1 MNQYFEC
8 IDEVNN
14 KFWYIEQKDNLYTVL
29 YGAVGTEGQKH
40 TKTFASQAEAE
51 KEAVKIIKSKIKKGY
66 QEKNIPVTLLPA
78 IARLSQIIKMP
89 DAPKPKNHP
98 KPTTPKD
105 VIDDGKEKPWFYLD
119 EWVDEG
125 EPNPF
130 DFDELRKPSVKK
142 NISKSTN
149 TSVSPSSAK
158 SVIESPPI
166 HVSQSPKSS
175 KEYLDLRE
183 LSRNYIKQGVNFDV
197 VATFKELKTL
207 SPSIEVFNTLVKNT
221 VGIIF
226 SKFIEKIA
234 PIHFD
239 CITYFSTILDP
250 NIQIAERESKG
261 VLKYIFNRYKTC
273 PVSIHHLAEQ
283 YLTDYPVQMV
293 DKIVS
298 ALRYIVDTIRAGGED
313 NIPAYKLP
321 NHVYGFY
328 ITFDEGYLRILALIR
343 GENPKSYRSFAI
355 NDLEYNALQYS
366 DQINNQYFIPL
377 FTERLQK
384 MLDNGFFEGITDH
397 YFRIAFCN
405 KDNIFIETP
414 IEQTYRQT
422 KILELE
428 RDLKYLE
435 QSDEYDVDLLTDTIE
450 EYFAYNGIIDNYDTD
465 RILALIKK
473 YLYSGEKEAES
484 KGSSLLRKYDDFDYN
499 KWRLVDLQFEWE
511 NFEFKYADVHIKYL
525 VDKGYEPAILQK
537 QAWDKL
543 GIIDSKLGKKD
554 NSDNQSET
562 ERFYDTFTETD
573 VFCETE
579 TIIARA
585 MPTGGEI
592 YLRFKQESEQAYSD
606 ALDYLNNLMAKG
618 YSKIFEGHWLHI
630 YFVAKPEYYSEFAK
644 YVEEYEDFEEL
655 ELGAGGIAC
664 CSHVFFRK
672 AAMYESLH
680 DKIREFVDLTM
691 YEFDYSFDL
700 QDEYSSVAGAFAAI
714 ALAMTD
720 VKHMD
725 LAIKFA
731 LETDGD
737 HEYLAGNFGIVLEK
751 YWGITP
757 ETAVAIA
764 LLQLTQG
771 QHMSELSSQFYKI
784 PQNLASLTDYYSMNE
799 PKNPY
804 CKLTYLV
811 KYLFGEPGDSLK
823 KLKKLFNNATDP
835 QEKLIYADFHNL
847 VLEALKEEGEGS
859 GQPII
864 YNISPKPESDAESLI
879 INEQDFIE
887 NPPCIITPL
896 QAKKR
901 GFDVRE
907 LETYDSPW
915 RAVIFSPLTITN
927 PYIFDAIIQFHKVQ
941 NNIGVRSVIIWGTE
955 QAYCFGKKVVID
967 FSGTPYQVGM
977 GIYGKNQA
985 QLIYG
990 VMDFAKIAVAMNKQA
1005 PDKEKLLALRKQ
1017 YYYFDSPKGSPN
1029 IDYSKLGIMYLD
1041 EALGAG
1047 IYKDDN
1053 YRAIKQLEKITPDM
1067 GEAYDAS
1074 LLFRAYMQQKKLDY
1088 ALERMER
1095 KLDTTELK
1103 QVYQT
1108 AQKRLPQYQ
1117 EYWQEKLAKL

>member
-40 TKTFASQAEAE
+40 TKTFASQEEAE
-51 KEAVKIIKSKIKKGY
+51 KEACKIIKSKIKKGY
-66 QEKNIPVTLLPA
+66 QEKTIPATLLPA

-89 DAPKPKNHP
+89 DAPKPKYHP
-98 KPTTPKD
+98 KPTPPKD
-105 VIDDGKEKPWFYLD
+105 VIDDGKEKPWFDLD
-119 EWVDEG
+119 EWADEG
-125 EPNPF
+125 QPNPF
-130 DFDELRKPSVKK
+130 DFDELRKVPPKKVAPVKQPPK
-142 NISKSTN
+142 QSNAPIKKET
-149 TSVSPSSAK
+149 
-158 SVIESPPI
+158 VIKTPQEQEFDKLK
-166 HVSQSPKSS
+166 V
-175 KEYLDLRE
+175 LLRK
-183 LSRNYIKQGVNFDV
+183 YIKQGEQFDIE
-197 VATFKELKTL
+197 AKFEQLKAL
-207 SPSIEVFNTLVKNT
+207 SPNNKEFQIFIKDMLQM
-221 VGIIF
+221 IF
-226 SKFIEKIA
+226 SKFMKKIS

-239 CITYFSTILDP
+239 CIPYLLRVRDPEILFQE
-250 NIQIAERESKG
+250 IFAQG
-261 VLKYIFNRYKTC
+261 VMKYIYDRYQTHAE
-273 PVSIHHLAEQ
+273 SIHQLAEQ
-283 YLTDYPVQMV
+283 YLTDYPIQMV
-293 DKIVS
+293 DKIVN
-298 ALRYIVDTIRAGGED
+298 ALQSIFETTQTEE
-313 NIPAYKLP
+313 NEKNTPANKFP
-321 NHVYGFY
+321 ENVCGFN
-328 ITFDEGYLRILALIR
+328 ITFDYKTLEIYALFNER
-343 GENPKSYRSFAI
+343 NSKRYYSESLNE
-355 NDLEYNALQYS
+355 LEYDGTSYGVE
-366 DQINNQYFIPL
+366 INNQYFVPL
-377 FTERLQK
+377 LTEKLQK
-384 MLDNGFFEGITDH
+384 MLDDGFFGGMTDK
-397 YFRIAFCN
+397 YFRIALFQT
-405 KDNIFIETP
+405 DNILIEIP

-422 KILELE
+422 RIFKLES
-428 RDLKYLE
+428 DLKYLE
-435 QSDEYDVDLLTDTIE
+435 QSDEYYADLLTDTVE
-450 EYFAYNGIIDNYDTD
+450 EYFALNGVIEQYDTD
-465 RILALIKK
+465 RILALLKK

-484 KGSSLLRKYDDFDYN
+484 KGRSLLRKYDDFDYN
-499 KWRLVDLQFEWE
+499 KWHLVDLQFEWA
-511 NFEFKYADVHIKYL
+511 NFDYRYAYNGVECL

-543 GIIDSKLGKKD
+543 GIIDNKPDSKPEKKD
-554 NSDNQSET
+554 DPDDQSET

-573 VFCETE
+573 VFCETD

-644 YVEEYEDFEEL
+644 YVEKYVHFEEL

-691 YEFDYSFDL
+691 YELDCSFDL
-700 QDEYSSVAGAFAAI
+700 QDEYNSVAGAFAAI

-771 QHMSELSSQFYKI
+771 QHMYELSSQFYKI

-804 CKLTYLV
+804 CKLSYLV

-835 QEKLIYADFHNL
+835 QEKLIYADFHDL
-847 VLEALKEEGEGS
+847 VLEALKDEDEVS

-864 YNISPKPESDAESLI
+864 YNISPKPESDSESLI

-887 NPPCIITPL
+887 NPPCVITPL
-896 QAKKR
+896 EAKKR
-901 GFDVRE
+901 GFDVGE
-907 LETYDSPW
+907 LVTYDSSW
-915 RAVIFSPLTITN
+915 RAIIFAPLTITN
-927 PYIFDAIIQFHKVQ
+927 PYIFDAIIQFYKVQ

-955 QAYCFGKKVVID
+955 QAYCFGKRVVID

-990 VMDFAKIAVAMNKQA
+990 VMDFAKIADAMNKKE
-1005 PDKEKLLALRKQ
+1005 PDKEKLYALRKQ

-1029 IDYSKLGIMYLD
+1029 IDYSKPGMMYLD

-1047 IYKDDN
+1047 VLKDDN

-1067 GEAYDAS
+1067 DEVYDAS
-1074 LLFRAYMQQKKLDY
+1074 LLFMAYMQQKKLDY
-1088 ALERMER
+1088 AMETLQR